1 MRSWLKS
8 WLILPLMLGL
18 LSAAQVWLSY
28 LRYDLS
34 LETHSLAADKQTAL
48 KEISKLRIEIA
59 SLTRPERLRQL
70 ARTKLDMAPP
80 NPMQVIHQ

>member
-1 MRSWLKS
+1 MRSWLKP
-8 WLILPLMLGL
+8 WLILPLILGL
-18 LSAAQVWLSY
+18 LSIAQVWLSY

-34 LETHSLAADKQTAL
+34 LEAQSLTAEKQTAL

-70 ARTKLDMAPP
+70 ARTELGMAPP

>member
-18 LSAAQVWLSY
+18 LSTAQVWLSN

-34 LETHSLAADKQTAL
+34 LEAQSLAAEKQTTL
-48 KEISKLRIEIA
+48 KEISKLRIELA

>member
-1 MRSWLKS
+1 M
-8 WLILPLMLGL
+8 LPLMLGV

-28 LRYDLS
+28 IRYDLS
-34 LETHSLAADKQTAL
+34 LEAQSLAAEKQTAL

>member
-8 WLILPLMLGL
+8 WLILPLMLAL
-18 LSAAQVWLSY
+18 LSTAHVWLSH
-28 LRYDLS
+28 LRYELS
-34 LETHSLAADKQTAL
+34 LEAQSLAAEKQIAL

-70 ARTKLDMAPP
+70 ARSKLGMAPP

>member
-1 MRSWLKS
+1 MRSWLKP

-18 LSAAQVWLSY
+18 LSTAQVWLSY

-34 LETHSLAADKQTAL
+34 LEAQSLTAEKQTAL

-70 ARTKLDMAPP
+70 ARTELGMAPP

>member
-1 MRSWLKS
+1 MRSWLRP
-8 WLILPLMLGL
+8 WLLLPLMLGL

-28 LRYDLS
+28 LRYDMS
-34 LETHSLAADKQTAL
+34 LETQSLAAEKQSEL

-70 ARTKLDMAPP
+70 ASTELDMAPP

>member
-18 LSAAQVWLSY
+18 LSTAQVWLSY

-34 LETHSLAADKQTAL
+34 LEAQSLAAEKQTAL
-48 KEISKLRIEIA
+48 KEISKLRIEVA
-59 SLTRPERLRQL
+59 SLTRPERLRKL
-70 ARTKLDMAPP
+70 ASSKLDMAPP
-80 NPMQVIHQ
+80 NPMQVIRQ

>member
-1 MRSWLKS
+1 MHGWIKPWLF
-8 WLILPLMLGL
+8 LPITLGL

-34 LETHSLAADKQTAL
+34 LEMQRITTEKQAVVM
-48 KEISKLRIEIA
+48 ESSKLRLEVA

-70 ARTKLDMAPP
+70 ARTKLGMAPP
-80 NPMQVIHQ
+80 NPVQVVHQ

>member
-1 MRSWLKS
+1 MRSWLRS
-8 WLILPLMLGL
+8 WLVLPLVLGL
-18 LSAAQVWLSY
+18 LSAAQIWLSY

-34 LETHSLAADKQTAL
+34 LETQSLSAEKQAAL
-48 KEISKLRIEIA
+48 KEISKLRIEFA

-70 ARTKLDMAPP
+70 ARTKLDMASP

>member
-1 MRSWLKS
+1 MRSWFKS

-18 LSAAQVWLSY
+18 LSIAQVWLSN

-34 LETHSLAADKQTAL
+34 LEAQSQATEKQAAL
-48 KEISKLRIEIA
+48 KEISKLRIEVA

-70 ARTKLDMAPP
+70 ARSKLDMAPP
-80 NPMQVIHQ
+80 NPMQVISQ

>member
-1 MRSWLKS
+1 MRSWLRS
-8 WLILPLMLGL
+8 WLVLPLVLGL
-18 LSAAQVWLSY
+18 LSAAQIWLSY

-34 LETHSLAADKQTAL
+34 LETQSLSAEKQAVL
-48 KEISKLRIEIA
+48 REISKLRIEFA

-70 ARTKLDMAPP
+70 ARTKLDMASP

>member
-1 MRSWLKS
+1 MRSWLRP

-18 LSAAQVWLSY
+18 FSATQVWLSY

-34 LETHSLAADKQTAL
+34 LETQALSAEKQTAL

>member
-1 MRSWLKS
+1 MRSWLKP

-18 LSAAQVWLSY
+18 LSAAQVLLSY

-34 LETHSLAADKQTAL
+34 LEAHSVMDENQTVL
-48 KEISKLRIEIA
+48 KEISKLRIETA
-59 SLTRPERLRQL
+59 SLTRPERLRKL
-70 ARTKLDMAPP
+70 ARNKLDMAPP